1 MTCKH
6 CGASI
11 SEYDIQCPYCDS
23 YVDHGF
29 EEWKYEN
36 EPEDTHESYSPRVR
50 GRNYDPQ
57 YDKVNPVFLIFS
69 FFPLIG
75 TVLGAILIASGYK
88 KSGTVYLLI
97 SLCVYIAPI
106 LFAIICMII
115 T

>member
-29 EEWKYEN
+29 EEWKN
-36 EPEDTHESYSPRVR
+36 EPEDTPEMYSPLSR
-50 GRNYDPQ
+50 GRNYAPQ
-57 YDKVNPVFLIFS
+57 YDKVNPVLLIFS

-75 TVLGAILIASGYK
+75 TVLGAVLIASGYK
-88 KSGTVYLLI
+88 KSGTVYLLT
-97 SLCVYIAPI
+97 SLAVYIAPI
-106 LFAIICMII
+106 LFAIICAII